1 MFKEKKKQNVKLLK
15 PFSIHTCFVYYLT
28 RALSFKM
35 LFAFSNEANNK
46 KDVSLS

>member
-1 MFKEKKKQNVKLLK
+1 MLKEKKKQNVKLLK
-15 PFSIHTCFVYYLT
+15 PFSIYTCFVYYLT

-46 KDVSLS
+46 KVVSLS